1 MNPHEFKLPHFFPMK
16 ISSWLYSDTHNM
28 CILYAWMTSEWRLLE
43 ESLAQMPKSLALGA
57 AGGSAST
64 FLLGVLRYLAHE
76 EVLPP
81 VPECFCPETTTIDL
95 EFQQPQVYVFLAGL
109 SLGVLLGPIVDLVWI
124 LREKWR
130 RFVWARLGATHG
142 PLQKPYYK
150 VL

>member
-81 VPECFCPETTTIDL
+81 GPECFCPETTTIDL

-109 SLGVLLGPIVDLVWI
+109 SLGVLL
-124 LREKWR
+124 
-130 RFVWARLGATHG
+130 
-142 PLQKPYYK
+142 
-150 VL
+150 